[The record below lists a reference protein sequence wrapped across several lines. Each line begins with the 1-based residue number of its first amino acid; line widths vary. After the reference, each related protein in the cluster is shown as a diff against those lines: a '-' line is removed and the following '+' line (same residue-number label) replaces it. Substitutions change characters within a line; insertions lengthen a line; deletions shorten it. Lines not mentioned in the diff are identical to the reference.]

1 MTQPPEDWTKV
12 ITQSH
17 IEEILKRLQGIVS
30 SPTELQKYSDLKDYV
45 DGFSKA
51 YTQGQTQS
59 LLEEF
64 FAKEAKV
71 SGYLLFLA
79 QHTPSNLNALFFQQ
93 PESALLAAAQIEDPL
108 LNFGANSYDAI
119 LSPIGIMHLYRE
131 YFFEFD
137 FFLGPPVGHV
147 WLSPGG
153 TVELIEISTRKMV
166 TEKSVEQSLET
177 TTKSE
182 TDVTT
187 QDDVAD
193 AVKEENRDNVKFG
206 FTNTG
211 SYSSPVFSDTATAD
225 LSIDHTKATSRET
238 THKQMRQQRRNSRV
252 RSSVISRR
260 RSRPPPRRPTRRAS
274 AT

>member
-1 MTQPPEDWTKV
+1 
-12 ITQSH
+12 
-17 IEEILKRLQGIVS
+17 
-30 SPTELQKYSDLKDYV
+30 
-45 DGFSKA
+45 
-51 YTQGQTQS
+51 
-59 LLEEF
+59 
-64 FAKEAKV
+64 
-71 SGYLLFLA
+71 
-79 QHTPSNLNALFFQQ
+79 
-93 PESALLAAAQIEDPL
+93 
-108 LNFGANSYDAI
+108 
-119 LSPIGIMHLYRE
+119 
-131 YFFEFD
+131 
-137 FFLGPPVGHV
+137 
-147 WLSPGG
+147 
-153 TVELIEISTRKMV
+153 MV

>member
-1 MTQPPEDWTKV
+1 
-12 ITQSH
+12 
-17 IEEILKRLQGIVS
+17 
-30 SPTELQKYSDLKDYV
+30 
-45 DGFSKA
+45 
-51 YTQGQTQS
+51 
-59 LLEEF
+59 
-64 FAKEAKV
+64 
-71 SGYLLFLA
+71 
-79 QHTPSNLNALFFQQ
+79 
-93 PESALLAAAQIEDPL
+93 
-108 LNFGANSYDAI
+108 
-119 LSPIGIMHLYRE
+119 MHLYRE

-137 FFLGPPVGHV
+137 SFLGPPMGHV

-238 THKQMRQQRRNSRV
+238 THKQMRQRTNSRV